1 MKGDFMKTY
10 SEKINKLDKDI
21 QNLCEKAKKLVK
33 RADSQVDYMDYE
45 HDIDEAIQ
53 LVEKAAKLDKKKR
66 KYIVKQVKHEKNDL
80 ITRFIMDIRAKRQI

>member
-1 MKGDFMKTY
+1 MKTY

-21 QNLCEKAKKLVK
+21 QNLCEKAKMLTK

-45 HDIDEAIQ
+45 KDIDEAIQ

-80 ITRFIMDIRAKRQI
+80 IARFIMDIRSKRPVV

>member
-1 MKGDFMKTY
+1 MKNY

-21 QNLCEKAKKLVK
+21 QNLCEKAKMLVK

-45 HDIDEAIQ
+45 RDIDEAIW

-66 KYIVKQVKHEKNDL
+66 KYIVKQVKNEKDNL
-80 ITRFIMDIRAKRQI
+80 ITQFIMDIRSKQPII

>member
-1 MKGDFMKTY
+1 MKTY

-21 QNLCEKAKKLVK
+21 QNLCEKAKMLVK

>member
-1 MKGDFMKTY
+1 MKTY

-21 QNLCEKAKKLVK
+21 QNLCEKAKMLVK

-80 ITRFIMDIRAKRQI
+80 ITNFIMDIRTKQPIV